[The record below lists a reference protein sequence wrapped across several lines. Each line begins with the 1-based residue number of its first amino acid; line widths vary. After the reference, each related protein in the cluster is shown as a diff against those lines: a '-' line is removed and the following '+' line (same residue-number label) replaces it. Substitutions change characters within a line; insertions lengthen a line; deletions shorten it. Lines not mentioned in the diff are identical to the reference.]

1 MAGLCSLRTFL
12 FVRACLRSFVRL
24 VVCSFV
30 LLFILFSFHFTELRK
45 LNVILSS
52 ELALC
57 VKQRSVH
64 PRHTASLCCGFDFL
78 TASSF
83 KVRFNIGFSSTFLHL
98 RIDLFGSFFAMA
110 GTFYSREKLR
120 DVFEFVR
127 QSLVS
132 DWQPF
137 VLSEATRQLT
147 DDNASLIDLG
157 LVSTYGEDS
166 LHDTMISPGKFLVYN
181 FINFPINLPSSLLKM
196 YFLLY
201 LGVR

>member
-1 MAGLCSLRTFL
+1 MAGLGSLWTFL
-12 FVRACLRSFVRL
+12 FVRACVRACACVRSFVRSFVCL
-24 VVCSFV
+24 FVCSFV
-30 LLFILFSFHFTELRK
+30 LLFILLSFHFTELRK

-57 VKQRSVH
+57 VKQRSVR
-64 PRHTASLCCGFDFL
+64 PKLTASLCCGFDFL

-83 KVRFNIGFSSTFLHL
+83 KVRFNIWFISTFLQL
-98 RIDLFGSFFAMA
+98 RIDFFGSFFAMA

-157 LVSTYGEDS
+157 LVSTCGEFQDS
-166 LHDTMISPGKFLVYN
+166 
-181 FINFPINLPSSLLKM
+181 
-196 YFLLY
+196 
-201 LGVR
+201 